1 MADSTPWSVL
11 ADVDTA
17 TIYEAQG
24 RTGDLPSRIKPVSP
38 DFQLCGP
45 AFTVESPSG
54 DNLRLHRAV
63 AAARPAMSSS

>member
-11 ADVDTA
+11 GDVDPA
-17 TIYEAQG
+17 TIYETQG

-54 DNLRLHRAV
+54 DNLWLHRAV
-63 AAARPAMSSS
+63 APLVPAMSSS